1 MDPVSSTIV
10 LIGPSDALP
19 ALRERLATGAEL
31 QTFSSE
37 DALVALE
44 HIIRDRPRIVALDHE
59 FSIGPRGTA
68 LIHRIKDDPALADCE
83 VRVMARD
90 TSRSATPARP
100 DVGPS
105 PAGGEAAPTL
115 DKRGTRRAPRV
126 RLTEGVEIQIDGG
139 AATLVDLSAIGA
151 QVVAAAVLKPNQRI
165 RVVLGDPP
173 GQARLT
179 ATVQWASFEMPK
191 GVSPRYRA
199 GIEFVA
205 ADPVILDAFAAR
217 HQRD

>member
-1 MDPVSSTIV
+1 MDPVSSSIV
-10 LIGPSDALP
+10 LIGPADALP
-19 ALRERLATGAEL
+19 ALRERLASGAEL
-31 QTFSSE
+31 RTFSSE

-44 HIIRDRPRIVALDHE
+44 HIIRYRPRIVALDHE

-68 LIHRIKDDPALADCE
+68 LIHRLKDDPALADCE

-90 TSRSATPARP
+90 PSRSAASTRP
-100 DVGPS
+100 DAAPS
-105 PAGGEAAPTL
+105 PAGREAVPVL
-115 DKRGTRRAPRV
+115 DTRGTRRAPRV
-126 RLTEGVEIQIDGG
+126 RMAEGVRIQVDGG

-151 QVVAAAVLKPNQRI
+151 QVVSAAVLKPNQRI

-191 GVSPRYRA
+191 GMSPRYRA

-205 ADPVILDAFAAR
+205 ADPTILDAFAAR
-217 HQRD
+217 HQRA